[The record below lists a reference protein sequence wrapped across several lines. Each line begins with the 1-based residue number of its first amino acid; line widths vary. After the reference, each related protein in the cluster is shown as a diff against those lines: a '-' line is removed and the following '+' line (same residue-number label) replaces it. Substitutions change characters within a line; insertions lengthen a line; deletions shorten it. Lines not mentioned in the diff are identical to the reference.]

1 MIVIYRKIYLVD
13 TENLGS
19 SELYSTIDT
28 KQNLLLFFISQQRC
42 VKDLKKCDDY
52 EIIECNV
59 NGKNGLDFII
69 DTYLGYLVSTYGFTV
84 EYTIVSNDMGFRNV
98 VDFWKNCGIIV
109 SQITSENIS
118 KVKIERI
125 EQLCAKEMLFLFKI
139 YKTYVLN
146 YKYQN
151 ITKLQKSISENK
163 QLKKYNSKQLTD
175 MVLDL
180 KINSINDILILKYSE
195 LMIKKINNVANCCK
209 NREQL
214 RTQISR
220 IKDIN
225 TADAELICFLYE
237 NMTTFSKKNKK
248 CNKISQ
254 ITITDTCTE
263 RDIVLREVCEA

>member
-1 MIVIYRKIYLVD
+1 MEK
-13 TENLGS
+13 
-19 SELYSTIDT
+19 
-28 KQNLLLFFISQQRC
+28 
-42 VKDLKKCDDY
+42 
-52 EIIECNV
+52 
-59 NGKNGLDFII
+59 
-69 DTYLGYLVSTYGFTV
+69 
-84 EYTIVSNDMGFRNV
+84 
-98 VDFWKNCGIIV
+98 
-109 SQITSENIS
+109 IS

-146 YKYQN
+146 CKYQN

-163 QLKKYNSKQLTD
+163 QLRKYNSKQLTD

-248 CNKISQ
+248 CNKISH

>member
-19 SELYSTIDT
+19 SELYSTVDT
-28 KQNLLLFFISQQRC
+28 KQNLLLFFTSQQRC
-42 VKDLKKCDDY
+42 VKDLKKCNDY

-84 EYTIVSNDMGFRNV
+84 EYTIVSNDM
-98 VDFWKNCGIIV
+98 
-109 SQITSENIS
+109 E
-118 KVKIERI
+118 VKIERI

-139 YKTYVLN
+139 YKTYVLDC
-146 YKYQN
+146 KYQN

-175 MVLDL
+175 MVLNL
-180 KINSINDILILKYSE
+180 KINSINDILVLKYSE
-195 LMIKKINNVANCCK
+195 LMIKKINNVASCCK

-214 RTQISR
+214 KTQISR

-225 TADAELICFLYE
+225 TADAEFICFLYE
-237 NMTTFSKKNKK
+237 NMTIFSKNKK
-248 CNKISQ
+248 RCNKISQ
-254 ITITDTCTE
+254 ITITDTCAE